1 MTDKTIESFAKLAGD
16 LTTAAMS
23 GQGAGL
29 SLLQAEMQALSLL
42 MPGATLPA
50 RSDAERLA
58 AEAAIEADFDNMPV

>member
-1 MTDKTIESFAKLAGD
+1 MTDKTIEGFAKLAGD
-16 LTTAAMS
+16 LTDAAMT

-29 SLLQAEMQALSLL
+29 NLLQAEMQALSRL
-42 MPGATLPA
+42 MPGAAQPP